1 MAVKPK
7 SSVKSK
13 TASKPKDEM
22 QGFHFS
28 KPIAN
33 EQFADLLR
41 KHDPRPLSRKTKM
54 NLHWCDE
61 IENGN

>member
-28 KPIAN
+28 KPIAH

-41 KHDPRPLSRKTKM
+41 KHDPVPFPGKRK
-54 NLHWCDE
+54 
-61 IENGN
+61 